1 MAHDSREQLCSRAL
15 LGEDQLTMQRQGNC
29 INGEVV
35 ATRADE
41 WLDNVNPATQ
51 QVVSQIARSRAE
63 DVDAAVAAAKAAA
76 VGPWSQAS
84 ASERADMLDRIADG
98 IEARLDELAQ
108 LESEDTGKPVGLA
121 RTVDIPRAVAN
132 FRFFA
137 GAVRHDHTGC
147 HTMDGAIN
155 YTLRK
160 SAGVCA
166 LITPWNLPLYLLTWK
181 AAPALAMGNTIVAK
195 PSEMTPRTA
204 SALAEIVHEAGLPPG
219 VFNLIHGL
227 GPECGGPLTGHPD
240 VDLVSFTGGT
250 STGRLVAAAAA
261 PQFKKLSLELGG
273 KNATI
278 VFADCDLEATAA
290 GAARAAFLNQ
300 GQVCLCGSRILVERS
315 IYEPF
320 REALISAAQKM
331 RPGDP
336 ADPETRMGA
345 LIGMNHRDKV
355 ESYVALAQEE
365 GGTILCGGA
374 RPELPAPLDEGA
386 FYQPTLVDGLEID
399 SRTATEEIF
408 GPVAT
413 MHPFDTEEEAVEM
426 ANSVRYGLAGSVWTR
441 DLSRAHRV
449 AEAVD
454 SGMVWVNTWLLR
466 DLRVPFGGMK
476 ESGVGREGG
485 FRSLEFFSEARNICI
500 KL

>member
-1 MAHDSREQLCSRAL
+1 MEKQY
-15 LGEDQLTMQRQGNC
+15 NC
-29 INGEVV
+29 IGGDFVPSS
-35 ATRADE
+35 AQE
-41 WLDNVNPATQ
+41 WVNNTNPATQ
-51 QVVSQIARSRAE
+51 EILSQIPRSRDM
-63 DVDAAVAAAKAAA
+63 DVERAVNAAKLAAS
-76 VGPWSQAS
+76 GPWARFSS
-84 ASERADMLDRIADG
+84 VERATILEKIADG
-98 IEARLDELAQ
+98 IEAQSDRLAR
-108 LESEDTGKPVGLA
+108 LESEDSGKPEALA
-121 RTVDIPRAVAN
+121 RAVDIPRAVAN

-137 GAVRHDHTGC
+137 GALRHDHTGC

-160 SAGVCA
+160 AAGVCA

-181 AAPALAMGNTIVAK
+181 TAPALAMGNTIVAK

-204 SALAEIVHEAGLPPG
+204 SALAEIVLEAGLPPG
-219 VFNLIHGL
+219 VFNLVHGL
-227 GPECGGPLTGHPD
+227 GPECGGPLTAHPD

-250 STGRLVAAAAA
+250 ATGRLVAAAAA

-278 VFADCDLEATAA
+278 VFGDCDLEATAA

-315 IYEPF
+315 IYAEF
-320 REALISAAQKM
+320 REALVAAAERM

-336 ADPETRMGA
+336 SHPDTQMGS
-345 LIGMNHRDKV
+345 LIGLDHRDKV
-355 ESYVALAQEE
+355 ERYVSLAKDE
-365 GGTILCGGA
+365 GGTILCGGT
-374 RPELPAPLDEGA
+374 RPNFAAPFDQGA
-386 FYQPTLVDGLEID
+386 FYQPTLVDGLAID
-399 SRTATEEIF
+399 SRTATEEVF
-408 GPVAT
+408 GPLAT
-413 MHPFDTEEEAVEM
+413 LHPFDTEDEAIEM
-426 ANSVRYGLAGSVWTR
+426 ANSVRYGLAGSIWTR

-449 AEAVD
+449 AEAMD

-476 ESGVGREGG
+476 DSGVGREGG
-485 FRSLEFFSEARNICI
+485 FRSLEFFSEARNVCI

>member
-1 MAHDSREQLCSRAL
+1 ME
-15 LGEDQLTMQRQGNC
+15 RQQNC
-29 INGEVV
+29 IGGDFQP
-35 ATRADE
+35 AAAGE
-41 WLDNVNPATQ
+41 WLDNINPATQ
-51 QVVSQIARSRAE
+51 QVLSQIPRSRSE
-63 DVDAAVAAAKAAA
+63 DVDRAVAAAKAAGK
-76 VGPWSQAS
+76 GPWSKTS
-84 ASERADMLDRIADG
+84 AAERAALLERVACG
-98 IEARLDELAQ
+98 IEARLEELAR

-121 RTVDIPRAVAN
+121 RIVDIPRAVAN

-137 GAVRHDHTGC
+137 GALLHDQTGC

-160 SAGVCA
+160 AAGVCA

-181 AAPALAMGNTIVAK
+181 TAPALAMGNTIVAK

-204 SALAEIVHEAGLPPG
+204 SVLAEILLEAGLPEG
-219 VFNLIHGL
+219 VFNLVHGL
-227 GPECGGPLTGHPD
+227 GPECGGPLTAHPD

-250 STGRLVAAAAA
+250 ATGRLVAAAAA

-278 VFADCDLEATAA
+278 VFADCDLQATAE

-315 IYEPF
+315 IYAPF
-320 REALISAAQKM
+320 REALIAATQKM
-331 RPGDP
+331 RAGDP
-336 ADPETRMGA
+336 AHPDTRMGA
-345 LIGMNHRDKV
+345 LINLGHRDKI
-355 ESYVALAQEE
+355 EGYVALAQEE
-365 GGTILCGGA
+365 GGTIICGGS
-374 RPELPAPLDEGA
+374 RPEFPAPLDQGA
-386 FYQPTLVDGLEID
+386 FYQPTLVDGLAID

-413 MHPFDTEEEAVEM
+413 LHPFDSEDEAVEM

-449 AEAVD
+449 AEAMD

-485 FRSLEFFSEARNICI
+485 FHSLDFFSEANVCI